1 MPSLNF
7 NGYFIGVKDGMH
19 LCGNAGTQRN
29 HYVQQSKIHQT
40 AETMAKMYNLDQVWL
55 IHTYTQRMCE
65 MEPDEFVEYLPKI
78 GTRII

>member
-1 MPSLNF
+1 MAGLNF
-7 NGYFIGVKDGMH
+7 NGYFIGVKEGKP

-40 AETMAKMYNLDQVWL
+40 ADRMAHMYGLDEVWL
-55 IHTYTQRMCE
+55 IYTYSQRMCE
-65 MEPDEFVEYLPKI
+65 MEPDEFVTQVHKI